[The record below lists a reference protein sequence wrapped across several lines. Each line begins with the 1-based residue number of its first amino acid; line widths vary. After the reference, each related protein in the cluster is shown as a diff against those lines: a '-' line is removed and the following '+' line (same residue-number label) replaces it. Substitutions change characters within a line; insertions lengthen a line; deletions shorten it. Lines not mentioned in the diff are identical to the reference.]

1 MSRVVYSFLM
11 LGLVSAALAQEPN
24 PMQTTPPPRSSAS
37 GTEPIFRVNV
47 VSRTIAAV
55 NFHHRQGTTYV
66 DLRGTALMP
75 RAKGRVRVDSNTGAT
90 KLHIDTDKME
100 PASTFGPEY
109 LTYVVWA
116 ISPEGNAKNLGELVM
131 KGNGDN
137 TQIDSTTSLQAFGVI
152 VTAEPYWAV
161 SQPSDVVVMENVIRQ
176 DTTGT
181 IETVDAKYEL
191 LQRGQYTLNIG
202 SSQLTPLTT
211 DMRTPLQ
218 LREARQAIAIS
229 RAQGADRYAA
239 DTLQKAM
246 TDIQNAEGYYQGGHH
261 EKELETV
268 ARQATQM
275 AEDARLISIRK
286 EREEAL
292 AAERKAAADATAA
305 AQARAQE
312 EQMRAQQANADRA
325 AAEQARLQAQQA
337 QASAEQAKLEADR
350 MRQEA
355 EAARA
360 AAMQERNQAQQE
372 ADAARAAAGQAEAD
386 KQKLRAQ
393 LLAQLNAIMQTRDT
407 ARGLIMNLS
416 DVLFDFGKSTLRSE
430 AREKLAKVSGILIAY
445 PSLRVQIEGNTD
457 NVGSEEFNQNLSEK
471 RAFGVRDYLVGQGV
485 NGNNL
490 TAVGY
495 GKTRPIA
502 SNDTAEGRQQNR
514 RVEMVLS
521 GDIIGT
527 PVNPGAT
534 TDQAAPPAAPTQQ

>member
-1 MSRVVYSFLM
+1 MSRVVYSL
-11 LGLVSAALAQEPN
+11 LLAGLTSLTFAQEPN
-24 PMQTTPPPRSSAS
+24 PMQTTPPPRSEN
-37 GTEPIFRVNV
+37 GTEPIFRVSV

-55 NFHHRQGTTYV
+55 NFAHRQGTTYV
-66 DLRGTALMP
+66 DLRGTAMMP
-75 RAKGRVRVDSNTGAT
+75 NSKGRVRVESNTGAT
-90 KLHIDTDKME
+90 KMHIDTEKML
-100 PASTFGPEY
+100 PPTTFGPEY
-109 LTYVVWA
+109 LTYVLWA
-116 ISPEGNAKNLGELVM
+116 VSPQGNAKNLGELVM
-131 KGNGDN
+131 KGGGTN
-137 TQIDSTTSLQAFGVI
+137 TQLDATTDLQAFGLI

-161 SQPSDVVVMENVIRQ
+161 SQPSDVVVMENMIRR

-191 LQRGQYTLNIG
+191 LKRGEYTMNIG
-202 SSQLTPLTT
+202 ESQLSPMIS
-211 DMRTPLQ
+211 DMRVPLQ
-218 LREARQAIAIS
+218 LREAREAIAIS
-229 RAQGADRYAA
+229 RAQGADRFAG
-239 DTLQKAM
+239 DTLQKAL
-246 TDIQNAEGYYQGGHH
+246 TDLQNAEGFYVGGHH
-261 EKELETV
+261 EKELETT

-286 EREEAL
+286 ERDEEL
-292 AAERKAAADATAA
+292 AAERKAASDATAA

-312 EQMRAQQANADRA
+312 ERMRAQQADADRA
-325 AAEQARLQAQQA
+325 AAEAARAQAQQA

-416 DVLFDFGKSTLRSE
+416 DVLFDFGKATLRGE

-457 NVGSEEFNQNLSEK
+457 NVGSDAFNQNLSEK
-471 RAFGVRDYLVGQGV
+471 RAFNVRDYLVSAGV

-490 TAVGY
+490 TAIGY

-534 TDQAAPPAAPTQQ
+534 TDMAQPSPASAPQ